1 MRTTHSVPRWRPLLD
16 AALITLFVLALFF
29 HWFGLANRYVLFLY
43 GHSAPGIPLT
53 QPFDAMT
60 ASRYWMSGLV
70 AAGAV
75 LLLYVAANWLGGRF
89 AAQRGRSFGAPSPW
103 SVWGLCDL
111 PLAVVAAATTLA
123 GLAVALPAGR
133 RAAERP
139 GGRYI
144 SDAPNFFAVNQ
155 PVQLLA
161 FLVAAG
167 LAVGATAVRNQAR
180 A

>member
-75 LLLYVAANWLGGRF
+75 PVSYTHLT
-89 AAQRGRSFGAPSPW
+89 
-103 SVWGLCDL
+103 L
-111 PLAVVAAATTLA
+111 PTK
-123 GLAVALPAGR
+123 G
-133 RAAERP
+133 
-139 GGRYI
+139 
-144 SDAPNFFAVNQ
+144 
-155 PVQLLA
+155 
-161 FLVAAG
+161 
-167 LAVGATAVRNQAR
+167 
-180 A
+180 

>member
-75 LLLYVAANWLGGRF
+75 L
-89 AAQRGRSFGAPSPW
+89 
-103 SVWGLCDL
+103 
-111 PLAVVAAATTLA
+111 
-123 GLAVALPAGR
+123 
-133 RAAERP
+133 ERP
-139 GGRYI
+139 
-144 SDAPNFFAVNQ
+144 
-155 PVQLLA
+155 
-161 FLVAAG
+161 AADMPWG
-167 LAVGATAVRNQAR
+167 DRMGTLRDPFGHVWHLTHHIEDVPPEEITRRMSQGC
-180 A
+180 